1 VTKPNSDPEQNVVT
15 LTDQMLMTKLPLSG
29 RADVFGLIVERYQD
43 QIRRTLF
50 RLTRGHTALV
60 DALAQETFLQA
71 FKKINTYSG
80 AGHLGGWLS
89 KIAYNCCLQHLRKD
103 LRTDKCHDELED
115 EIADDKSAQTAAQS
129 HMRMDIERA
138 MLQLN
143 LAERIA
149 IDLCLANGYS
159 HGEAADIMDMP
170 LGTVKS
176 HVLRGKSK
184 LKKIIEAGEQS

>member
-1 VTKPNSDPEQNVVT
+1 MIS
-15 LTDQMLMTKLPLSG
+15 LTDQMLLAKLPLLG
-29 RADVFGLIVERYQD
+29 RADVFGVIVERYQN

-50 RLTRGHTALV
+50 RLTRGNMALV
-60 DALAQETFLQA
+60 DDLAQETFLQA

-80 AGHLGGWLS
+80 TGHLGGWLS
-89 KIAYNCCLQHLRKD
+89 KIAYNCFLQHVRKD
-103 LRTDKCHDELED
+103 KGYAELD
-115 EIADDKSAQTAAQS
+115 DDIADDKSAAIATQS
-129 HMRMDIERA
+129 HVRMDIERA

-149 IDLCLANGYS
+149 IDLCLANGFS

-176 HVLRGKSK
+176 HVLRGKAK